1 MKCVLALLGTILIS
15 GCDQQLG
22 AKTGSYSLFETSKGT
37 VYRLNT
43 ASGEASLI
51 YSPVGWPKLMP
62 KTLYT
67 SEDGKTYEYLGGG
80 TLKELSTTEAAD
92 QIIEKY
98 NN

>member
-1 MKCVLALLGTILIS
+1 MKYVLVVLGTILIT
-15 GCDQQLG
+15 GCDLQLG

-43 ASGEASLI
+43 ASGETGII
-51 YSPVGWPKLMP
+51 YSPGGQPKLTA

-80 TLKELSTTEAAD
+80 KLKELSTTEAAD
-92 QIIEKY
+92 RIIEKY
-98 NN
+98 K